1 TKQKLFPIKAI
12 QSEPLVYDDF
22 KPYIIWVILIL
33 ILIAVFVY
41 YFVFR
46 KKPIVD
52 QEEPIVQIP
61 PYDEAIEKLKKLDN
75 KLLWQ
80 NNQIKKYYSELTEI
94 IRDFIEKELK
104 IPALEITTQELIEAL
119 SNLDKS
125 ETLQIDKE
133 TTRKLNSLLSEA
145 DLVKF
150 AKSTPL
156 SHEIEDDRKNA
167 ENILNDLKPL
177 IIEEAENDELE

>member
-1 TKQKLFPIKAI
+1 MLLIFLSLHQLN
-12 QSEPLVYDDF
+12 
-22 KPYIIWVILIL
+22 KPSH
-33 ILIAVFVY
+33 
-41 YFVFR
+41 
-46 KKPIVD
+46 
-52 QEEPIVQIP
+52 
-61 PYDEAIEKLKKLDN
+61 
-75 KLLWQ
+75 LL
-80 NNQIKKYYSELTEI
+80 
-94 IRDFIEKELK
+94 
-104 IPALEITTQELIEAL
+104 
-119 SNLDKS
+119 

-156 SHEIEDDRKNA
+156 SHEIEDDRKDA

>member
-1 TKQKLFPIKAI
+1 VVLT
-12 QSEPLVYDDF
+12 
-22 KPYIIWVILIL
+22 L
-33 ILIAVFVY
+33 ILIAIFIY
-41 YFVFR
+41 YFIFR
-46 KKPIVD
+46 KKPIVE
-52 QEEPIVQIP
+52 QEELHVPIP
-61 PYDEAIEKLKKLDN
+61 PYDEAIEKLQKLDN

-125 ETLQIDKE
+125 ETFQIDKE

-156 SHEIEDDRKNA
+156 SHEIEDDRKDA
-167 ENILNDLKPL
+167 ENILNDLKPV

>member
-1 TKQKLFPIKAI
+1 M
-12 QSEPLVYDDF
+12 VYDDF

-41 YFVFR
+41 YFVYR
-46 KKPIVD
+46 KKPITN

-61 PYDEAIEKLKKLDN
+61 PYDEAIEKLQKLDN

-119 SNLDKS
+119 SNLDNSK
-125 ETLQIDKE
+125 TLQIDKE

-156 SHEIEDDRKNA
+156 SHEIEDDRKDA
-167 ENILNDLKPL
+167 ENILNDLKPV